1 MISTL
6 IQQNLAWPLC
16 LSFSHLLPLK
26 VLDLSTLGC
35 IQSQNHSE
43 DGVCL
48 IKVVMH
54 LLGSLLPGEYKNCAE
69 IQTEEQKKKK
79 KEPLPC
85 FQVEDTV

>member
-1 MISTL
+1 M
-6 IQQNLAWPLC
+6 
-16 LSFSHLLPLK
+16 
-26 VLDLSTLGC
+26 LDLSSLGF

-54 LLGSLLPGEYKNCAE
+54 LLGSLPSGEYKNCAE

-79 KEPLPC
+79 EPLPGL
-85 FQVEDTV
+85 QVEDAF